1 MAWKGPCAVGE
12 RLQLVELVRNRGV
25 SVSEAAR
32 LFGVSRRTAHKW
44 LGRSDAL
51 GRERGLEDASRA
63 RATQERFEGPA
74 LERLL
79 DLRRLHSTWGPRTL
93 LHWMKRRYP
102 RLELPAASTLGDIL
116 RRNGLVVPRRRNVA
130 PGVAAYR
137 PGGST
142 PLEPNDRWTIDFKG
156 DFRLGSG
163 AKCYPLTIRD
173 AVSRL
178 ILRIDALPNT
188 RGEPALELLHAA
200 FAEYGLPL
208 ELHSDNGTPFGS
220 TGIARLG
227 AVSVFAVKHGI
238 RPVFS
243 RPGKPQDN
251 GGHERMH
258 RDVKAETTRPPG
270 EDFTEQQERFDI
282 FRHCFNDERP
292 HQALG
297 GDTPRSRWQP
307 SSRILS
313 SSTPEPDYP
322 SHWEQRTVGKLG
334 QISWHSTVVGVTK
347 ALGGERIGLE
357 PIDDGL
363 WRAHFYALPFG
374 LLDERGAD
382 TQVIGVNHPGGAA
395 T

>member
-44 LGRSDAL
+44 LRRADAL

-63 RATQERFEGPA
+63 RVTQERFEGPA
-74 LERLL
+74 LARLL
-79 DLRRLHSTWGPRTL
+79 DLRRLHMTWGPRTL
-93 LHWMKRRYP
+93 LYWMRRRYP
-102 RLELPAASTLGDIL
+102 KLDFPAASTLGDIL
-116 RRNGLVVPRRRNVA
+116 RREGLIVPRQRNAA

-142 PLEPNDRWTIDFKG
+142 PIEPNDRWTIDFKG
-156 DFRLGSG
+156 DFRLGNG
-163 AKCYPLTIRD
+163 TRCYPLTIRD
-173 AVSRL
+173 AVSRFV
-178 ILRIDALPNT
+178 LRIDALPNT
-188 RGEPALELLHAA
+188 RGEPVVELLLKA

-208 ELHSDNGTPFGS
+208 ELHSDNGAPFGS
-220 TGIARLG
+220 TGLARLG
-227 AVSVFAVKHGI
+227 TVSVVAVKYGV
-238 RPVFS
+238 RPIFN

-270 EDFTEQQERFDI
+270 RDCIEQQSRFDV
-282 FRHCFNDERP
+282 FRPCFNDERP
-292 HQALG
+292 HHALG
-297 GDTPRSRWQP
+297 GETPRSRFQP
-307 SSRILS
+307 SSRILP

-322 SHWEQRTVGKLG
+322 RHWEQRTVGKLG
-334 QISWHSTVVGVTK
+334 QISWRSAVVGVSK
-347 ALGGERIGLE
+347 ALGRERIGLE

-363 WRAHFYALPFG
+363 WRAHFFSLPIG
-374 LLDERGAD
+374 LLDERGLEP
-382 TQVIGVNHPGGAA
+382 QIIGLNHPD
-395 T
+395 